1 MHLLAEWPMQLQ
13 YIHRRWPREAV
24 PHVAGRDQR
33 TVWQAINMY
42 SLIIKQE
49 WSDGNSQLR
58 QDSKQLIAI
67 DLQRACRI
75 LFGTGWGIY
84 TPRYSWEHIDTNC
97 SQYAN
102 AADSQLS
109 VTTSELSERYCV
121 RHVAYRVHVLTIMGV
136 TDLKRVEMWSW
147 NTIL

>member
-1 MHLLAEWPMQLQ
+1 MHVLAEWPKQLE
-13 YIHRRWPREAV
+13 YIHRRVPKQAV
-24 PHVAGRDQR
+24 PHVAEPWS
-33 TVWQAINMY
+33 TVWKAY
-42 SLIIKQE
+42 SLIVNQE
-49 WSDGNSQLR
+49 WLGGNSQLR
-58 QDSKQLIAI
+58 KESKQLIAI

-121 RHVAYRVHVLTIMGV
+121 RHVAYICVNYHGSDRSEESRDVI
-136 TDLKRVEMWSW
+136 VEYNSIG
-147 NTIL
+147 T